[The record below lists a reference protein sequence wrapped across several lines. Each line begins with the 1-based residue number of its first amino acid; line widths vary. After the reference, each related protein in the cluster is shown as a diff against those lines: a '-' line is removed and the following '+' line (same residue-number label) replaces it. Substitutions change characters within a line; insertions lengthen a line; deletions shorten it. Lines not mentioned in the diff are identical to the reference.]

1 MTDAEQ
7 LSVELPGD
15 LRLAWAVDALCE
27 PETGSPWHLEG
38 ELDWNRFE
46 SLRVVS
52 AALGEEVIV
61 LAALR
66 PAGEDGHDADAIVA
80 ARLLPEA
87 AVETA
92 ADALLSLE
100 YDSDGALR
108 RLGVELWGEHGAPL
122 RVAADRTAS
131 ASVSEESGRR
141 RESTPL
147 TVRVDGRE
155 GPGVHDLV
163 TRA

>member
-15 LRLAWAVDALCE
+15 VQLAWAVDALRE
-27 PETGSPWHLEG
+27 LEAGPPWHLDG
-38 ELDWNRFE
+38 ELDWDRFE

-52 AALGEEVIV
+52 AALGEEAIV

-66 PAGEDGHDADAIVA
+66 PTGEEGHDADAVVA
-80 ARLLPEA
+80 ARLLPGA

-100 YDSDGALR
+100 YDADGALR
-108 RLGVELWGEHGAPL
+108 RLGVELWGEQGAPL

-131 ASVSEESGRR
+131 ASITEDSGRR